1 MRLDRRAIDALDDRR
16 RIALINSIS
25 GLRPAVLVAT
35 ADAGRRSN
43 LAVMN
48 SLMHVGARPPLL
60 GLLFR
65 PDTVERHTLENIR
78 ATDVYTVNHVHGG
91 IIDAAHQSSAR
102 YPRDVSEFDAV
113 GLTAEWLDGFEA
125 PFVAEARVRLALR
138 LCEERT
144 LRSNGTHLVIGELS
158 LLECP
163 DDTVTDTGSFDPA
176 VADSL
181 AVAGLDAYY
190 RGQAVARLAHAR
202 ADTPPQRIEVASPS
216 AD

>member
-1 MRLDRRAIDALDDRR
+1 
-16 RIALINSIS
+16 
-25 GLRPAVLVAT
+25 
-35 ADAGRRSN
+35 
-43 LAVMN
+43 
-48 SLMHVGARPPLL
+48 
-60 GLLFR
+60 
-65 PDTVERHTLENIR
+65 
-78 ATDVYTVNHVHGG
+78 
-91 IIDAAHQSSAR
+91 
-102 YPRDVSEFDAV
+102 
-113 GLTAEWLDGFEA
+113 
-125 PFVAEARVRLALR
+125 VAEARVRLALR

-158 LLECP
+158 LLQCP

-202 ADTPPQRIEVASPS
+202 SDTPPQRIEVASPS

>member
-78 ATDVYTVNHVHGG
+78 ATGVYTVNHVHGG

-113 GLTAEWLDGFEA
+113 GLTASGWTVSRRLSWPRRVCASRCACARKE
-125 PFVAEARVRLALR
+125 PFAATARI
-138 LCEERT
+138 
-144 LRSNGTHLVIGELS
+144 S
-158 LLECP
+158 
-163 DDTVTDTGSFDPA
+163 
-176 VADSL
+176 
-181 AVAGLDAYY
+181 
-190 RGQAVARLAHAR
+190 
-202 ADTPPQRIEVASPS
+202 
-216 AD
+216 